1 MNLKEMLKQNDV
13 LCSLPLSRQI
23 EGLDVSHGFEVFTKP
38 GDVISEIMLVKEMND
53 LNSLFVVTVC
63 EYYVYC
69 YCIEF
74 GPVVANN
81 NIIDKKDI
89 NLELFRF
96 MTRTQGKVIRD
107 ESTKHLLGK

>member
-23 EGLDVSHGFEVFTKP
+23 EDLDVSPGFEVFTKP
-38 GDVISEIMLVKEMND
+38 GEVIGEIMLVKEMND
-53 LNSLFVVTVC
+53 LNSLLVITVS
-63 EYYVYC
+63 EHYVYC
-69 YCIEF
+69 YCVEF
-74 GPVVANN
+74 GQTVANN
-81 NIIDKKDI
+81 TIIDKKDI